1 LNRKEQVILF
11 QNRRGYAPYIAC
23 NICNWIPQCKNCD
36 VSLTYHKFTNDLRC
50 HYCGYTQSN
59 VNTCKSCGSHEL
71 QQKGLGTERIEED
84 LKTLFP
90 SAKIGRMDY
99 DTVKSKHGHNKI
111 IEAFEEGVYDILV
124 GTQMVTKGLDFT
136 NVSLVGVLN
145 ADALLYYPDFRAMER
160 AYQLLLQVSGRAGR
174 REKRGNVFIQI
185 GNVHHVIADYIL
197 NESYDDF
204 YNAQMLERKQ
214 FNYPP
219 YSRLIQLTIKH
230 KEVKTTIE
238 AANKIADYLQTKYSG
253 WIIGPT
259 PPIISKIN
267 NYYLRDILIKIPRN
281 YKELNRIKQDIQQ
294 AINGL
299 YQFQSFKQIR
309 VVVNVDVF

>member
-1 LNRKEQVILF
+1 
-11 QNRRGYAPYIAC
+11 
-23 NICNWIPQCKNCD
+23 
-36 VSLTYHKFTNDLRC
+36 
-50 HYCGYTQSN
+50 
-59 VNTCKSCGSHEL
+59 
-71 QQKGLGTERIEED
+71 
-84 LKTLFP
+84 
-90 SAKIGRMDY
+90 
-99 DTVKSKHGHNKI
+99 
-111 IEAFEEGVYDILV
+111 
-124 GTQMVTKGLDFT
+124 
-136 NVSLVGVLN
+136 
-145 ADALLYYPDFRAMER
+145 
-160 AYQLLLQVSGRAGR
+160 
-174 REKRGNVFIQI
+174 
-185 GNVHHVIADYIL
+185 
-197 NESYDDF
+197 
-204 YNAQMLERKQ
+204 MLERKQ

>member
-1 LNRKEQVILF
+1 M
-11 QNRRGYAPYIAC
+11 
-23 NICNWIPQCKNCD
+23 
-36 VSLTYHKFTNDLRC
+36 SLTYHKFTNDLRC

-59 VNTCKSCGSHEL
+59 VNACKSCGSHEL

-90 SAKIGRMDY
+90 VAKIGRMDY
-99 DTVKSKHGHNKI
+99 DTVKSKQGHNKI

-214 FNYPP
+214 
-219 YSRLIQLTIKH
+219 RTIHHIQ
-230 KEVKTTIE
+230 
-238 AANKIADYLQTKYSG
+238 D
-253 WIIGPT
+253 
-259 PPIISKIN
+259 
-267 NYYLRDILIKIPRN
+267 
-281 YKELNRIKQDIQQ
+281 
-294 AINGL
+294 
-299 YQFQSFKQIR
+299 
-309 VVVNVDVF
+309 